1 MQFAPWSLQL
11 CGVGEAVPG
20 SGAKLC
26 KVLCV
31 SQNLLIINAVSL
43 CGQKS
48 SKTCFLPHYSALN
61 SGQHYLHERRF
72 DRVRSVERA
81 LREEAPLLWY
91 GTFTEA
97 ECSSHLCLVCFQ
109 SLSKQV

>member
-20 SGAKLC
+20 SEAKLC

-72 DRVRSVERA
+72 DRVRSVETRSERGGA
-81 LREEAPLLWY
+81 SVVVR
-91 GTFTEA
+91 
-97 ECSSHLCLVCFQ
+97 HLHGSGMF
-109 SLSKQV
+109 